1 LKKNSQRIVL
11 SLLLTAS
18 IALAAAPR
26 AAAQAPPGPL
36 PAKPGSEIQKRPAGE
51 KAQIRVRVALVTTP
65 VTVHDSAGEMVLD
78 LEQGDFRV
86 FDNGAEQKIEHFD
99 LGGDQLSFVLLFET
113 SSRVQALLPAV
124 RKSAIVFTQTVVGPN
139 GEAAVLGFNDTVE
152 TLLPFSTDADQIEK
166 SIERLPQGSSGARL
180 YDGMSEAVGLLR
192 NRPDNR
198 RRVLVVIAEAADTGS
213 EDKLGEVLREAQLS
227 NITIYS
233 VSLSST
239 AAELRGPAKSGAPP
253 AITPPGT
260 FPMPPQPGT
269 PQTPTSEQ
277 QRYGNADLLAAAIWV
292 VQHAA
297 NAVKENSLEVA
308 AVATGGKNVSTF
320 RDRSIEKA
328 IDSIGGELHAQ
339 YTLSYK
345 PTGDNP
351 TGYHEIKVQVKKPGL
366 KVRARPGYYLA
377 PAGKSSN

>member
-1 LKKNSQRIVL
+1 
-11 SLLLTAS
+11 
-18 IALAAAPR
+18 
-26 AAAQAPPGPL
+26 
-36 PAKPGSEIQKRPAGE
+36 
-51 KAQIRVRVALVTTP
+51 VALVTTP

-99 LGGDQLSFVLLFET
+99 LGGDPLSFVLLFET
-113 SSRVQALLPAV
+113 SSRIQALLPAV
-124 RKSAIVFTQTVVGPN
+124 RKSAILFTQTVVGPN

-166 SIERLPQGSSGARL
+166 HIERLPQGSSGARL
-180 YDGMSEAVGLLR
+180 YDAMSEAVGLLR

-198 RRVLVVIAEAADTGS
+198 RRVLVVVAEAADTGS

-239 AAELRGPAKSGAPP
+239 AADLRGPAKSGAPP

-269 PQTPTSEQ
+269 PQTPTTEQ

-339 YTLSYK
+339 YTLSYR